1 MQKNHQKYFLLLLF
15 LCPIILSAQEG
26 TVKGY
31 YPDGKIKAKL
41 SYVNEILDGTCY
53 YYYHNGNLESEK
65 TFSAGKLNG
74 WVYNFYETGLLM
86 EDYSVQFGIR
96 DGLTKLYYENGGL
109 KEVLSYESGELV
121 KRINIDYDST
131 YAAPLTAYAKGNK
144 QNSYRK
150 KVDQFICEAE
160 ECPQPLGGMEDIMA
174 NLVYPEHAKL
184 YGLEGFV
191 TIIATVNEL
200 GTVTNTEI
208 VQGLGLGCD
217 EAAIDAVKKTKFL
230 PGANGGRPVTT
241 RVIFKIEFKLGDKI
255 KISAGTIVKQ
265 QEAPLVRISE
275 LLETPDESSKIGINE
290 IVPHGDLPNEEQP
303 KSVEPQVP
311 LNFECNVDKCPRP
324 IGGLNAILKNLVV
337 PQRVIRLKL
346 EGEVIVEAEVDK
358 YGLVRDTK
366 VLQKMGHGADE
377 AVEVAILNT
386 QFEPGILN
394 GEIVRTSVIVKV
406 PIIKPN

>member
-1 MQKNHQKYFLLLLF
+1 
-15 LCPIILSAQEG
+15 
-26 TVKGY
+26 
-31 YPDGKIKAKL
+31 
-41 SYVNEILDGTCY
+41 
-53 YYYHNGNLESEK
+53 
-65 TFSAGKLNG
+65 
-74 WVYNFYETGLLM
+74 
-86 EDYSVQFGIR
+86 
-96 DGLTKLYYENGGL
+96 
-109 KEVLSYESGELV
+109 
-121 KRINIDYDST
+121 
-131 YAAPLTAYAKGNK
+131 
-144 QNSYRK
+144 
-150 KVDQFICEAE
+150 FICEAE

-290 IVPHGDLPNEEQP
+290 IVPRSNIMHEEQN
-303 KSVEPQVP
+303 KTVQPQASI
-311 LNFECNVDKCPRP
+311 NFECNVDKCPRP